1 MTDLFQSMGI
11 TELVRAEDLRVFL
24 RIVVI
29 LCVAFPSL
37 IFLRRTTRR
46 FISDRYSPHY
56 GMVSGKVVWYIG
68 MVILILL
75 ILKQFNVDLTPLL
88 GAAGVLGVAI
98 GFASQT
104 SVSNIISG
112 MFLIAEKSFQVD
124 DVITVGNT
132 TGVVLS
138 IDTLSV
144 KLRTFDNRYVRIPNE
159 VMIKTELIN
168 ISRFP
173 IRRVDLMLGIA
184 YKEDVERVKGILIEV
199 AKELPIVLNDPAPVF
214 IFQAFGSSSV
224 DLQFSVWSLREDWLE
239 AKNQMYQAIKKKFDQ
254 EHVEIPYPHVSIYKG
269 EITDPIPVQ
278 LILPEKVTSNFVS

>member
-1 MTDLFQSMGI
+1 MTDILESMGVNEII
-11 TELVRAEDLRVFL
+11 TSQDLRTFL

-29 LCVAFPSL
+29 LCIAFPSL

-46 FISDRYSPHY
+46 FISDRYSTHY
-56 GMVSGKVVWYIG
+56 GMVAGKVVWYIG
-68 MVILILL
+68 IVILILL

-88 GAAGVLGVAI
+88 GAAGVLGVAL

-199 AKELPIVLNDPAPVF
+199 AKDVPIVLNDPAPVF

-224 DLQFSVWSLREDWLE
+224 DLQFCVWALREDWLE

-278 LILPEKVTSNFVS
+278 LIIPDKNNSDLIS

>member
-1 MTDLFQSMGI
+1 MNDLIQSTGLG
-11 TELVRAEDLRVFL
+11 ELFTPQDLRVLL
-24 RIVVI
+24 RVLIIIAVSFPVI
-29 LCVAFPSL
+29 L
-37 IFLRRTTRR
+37 FLRRTTRQ
-46 FISDRYSPHY
+46 FIGRKYSVHY
-56 GMVSGKVVWYIG
+56 GMVSGKVVWYTG
-68 MVILILL
+68 MIILILL

-112 MFLIAEKSFQVD
+112 LFLIAEKSFEVD
-124 DVITVGNT
+124 DVITVGST
-132 TGVVLS
+132 TGIVLS

-159 VMIKTELIN
+159 VMIKTEVIN

-173 IRRVDLMLGIA
+173 IRRVDIMLGVA
-184 YKEDVERVKGILIEV
+184 YKEDVERVKSILIEV
-199 AKELPIVLNDPAPVF
+199 AKSIPVVLNDPAPVF

-224 DLQFSVWSLREDWLE
+224 DLQFSVWALREDWLE
-239 AKNQMYQAIKKKFDQ
+239 AKNQMYQAIKKKFD
-254 EHVEIPYPHVSIYKG
+254 EENVEIPYPHVSIYKG

-278 LILPEKVTSNFVS
+278 LIMPEKAESNLIS